1 MKRNVKKK
9 IVQSYNHKVTD
20 QRKLTSS
27 PVKWLVENVV
37 RVIGQFLD
45 IRLFIFLIS
54 EEGPD
59 S

>member
-27 PVKWLVENVV
+27 PVKWLVENVS
-37 RVIGQFLD
+37 VIGQFLD